1 MDPFV
6 GEIRMFAGTYAPRGW
21 AFCQGQLLNVSSNAA
36 LFSLL
41 GTQYGGNG
49 QTTFGLPDLR
59 GRAAIGIGGG
69 GALPP
74 VVQGQVGGTNA
85 VTLTSSNVPA
95 QQVTIPA
102 QNLSVAIPAVEG
114 DANAPAPSSANVLAK
129 PFDSTGSGAAADIYS
144 STAANTNLKPFNVTV
159 PQQNVVVGGAPQPFS
174 VQNPY
179 LGMNFIIALEGVYP
193 SRN

>member
-1 MDPFV
+1 MDPFL
-6 GEIRMFAGTYAPRGW
+6 GEIKMFAGNFPPRGW
-21 AFCQGQLLNVSSNAA
+21 MFCQGQLLNINNNAA

-49 QTTFGLPDLR
+49 QTTFALPDLR
-59 GRAAIGIGGG
+59 GRAPIGFGTG
-69 GALPP
+69 GALPA
-74 VVQGQVGGTNA
+74 VVQGQAGGNNA
-85 VTLTSSNVPA
+85 VTLTSLNMPPQA
-95 QQVTIPA
+95 VTIPA
-102 QNLSVAIPAVEG
+102 QNIPVSIPAVEG

-144 STAANTNLKPFNVTV
+144 SAAANTNLKPFNVTV
-159 PQQNVVVGGAPQPFS
+159 PQQNAIVGGAQQAFS

-179 LGMNFIIALEGVYP
+179 LGMNFIIAVEGIFP